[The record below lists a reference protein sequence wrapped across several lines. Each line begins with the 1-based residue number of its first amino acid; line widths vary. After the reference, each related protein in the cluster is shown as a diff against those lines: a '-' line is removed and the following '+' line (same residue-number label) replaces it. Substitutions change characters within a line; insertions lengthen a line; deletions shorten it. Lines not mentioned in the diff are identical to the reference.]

1 MTNIERAIHKNLASN
16 MSEVELRDT
25 CRELFKTSDDSP
37 KDLSIWVIY
46 DDEWCN
52 RYGYEY

>member
-1 MTNIERAIHKNLASN
+1 MTDIERMIHKNLASN
-16 MSEVELRDT
+16 MPEVDLRDT
-25 CRELFKTSDDSP
+25 CRELFKSSNDNP

-52 RYGYEY
+52 RYSYEY